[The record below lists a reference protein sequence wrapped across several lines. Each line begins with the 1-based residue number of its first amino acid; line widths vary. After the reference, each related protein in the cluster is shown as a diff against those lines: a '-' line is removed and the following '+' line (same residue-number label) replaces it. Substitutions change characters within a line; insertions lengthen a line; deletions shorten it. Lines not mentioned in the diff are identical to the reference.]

1 MPDALALVHAYP
13 VVAFDMDGVL
23 LDSFRCWWELLN
35 DALREHGKGP
45 LTREQFE
52 MTWGQ
57 DVEADRRM
65 FFPEWSA
72 AQIMT
77 HYQSALPKFAAMVD
91 VEPDAATTLA
101 ALRRQGKKLAVATNS
116 PMAIATNLLEGA
128 SLAKYFDVIA
138 GLDLVA
144 EGKPAPDLLHLI
156 ARETGVPPEEMAYVG
171 DSMFDEGAARA
182 AGAFFI
188 GYLRPG
194 DARIERLG
202 DLIAE

>member
-1 MPDALALVHAYP
+1 MVDPVPLLDPYP

-35 DALREHGKGP
+35 DALAHRGKPP

-52 MTWGQ
+52 VTWGQ

-65 FFPEWSA
+65 FFPEWTA
-72 AQIMT
+72 DQIMA
-77 HYQSALPKFAAMVD
+77 HYRSALPRYAALVD
-91 VEPDAATTLA
+91 VEPDAAATLA

-116 PMAIATNLLEGA
+116 PMAIATHLLEGA
-128 SLAKYFDVIA
+128 SLARYFDVIA
-138 GLDLVA
+138 GVDLVA

-156 ARETGVPPEEMAYVG
+156 ARETGVAAAEMAYVG

-182 AGAFFI
+182 AGSFFI
-188 GYLRPG
+188 GYSRPG

-202 DLIAE
+202 ELVAG

>member
-1 MPDALALVHAYP
+1 MPDPLALVDSYP

-35 DALREHGKGP
+35 DALAQHGKPP

-52 MTWGQ
+52 LTWGQ

-65 FFPEWSA
+65 FFAQWTTE
-72 AQIMT
+72 QIMT
-77 HYQSALPKFAAMVD
+77 HYHNALPRFAAMVD
-91 VEPDAATTLA
+91 VEPDAAATLA

-116 PMAIATNLLEGA
+116 PMAIATHLLEGA
-128 SLAKYFDVIA
+128 SLAEYFDVIA
-138 GLDLVA
+138 GVDLVA

-156 ARETGVPPEEMAYVG
+156 ARETGVSAAEMAYVG

-182 AGAFFI
+182 AGSFFI

-202 DLIAE
+202 ELIGS

>member
-1 MPDALALVHAYP
+1 MTERAAIVDPYP

-35 DALREHGKGP
+35 DALVHHGKP
-45 LTREQFE
+45 RLTREQFE
-52 MTWGQ
+52 LTWGQ

-65 FFPEWSA
+65 FFPEWTA
-72 AQIMT
+72 EQIMT
-77 HYQSALPKFAAMVD
+77 HYRSALPRFAAHVD
-91 VEPDAATTLA
+91 VEPDAAATLA
-101 ALRRQGKKLAVATNS
+101 TLRRQGKKLAVATNS

-128 SLAKYFDVIA
+128 SLAEYFDVIA
-138 GLDLVA
+138 GVDLVA

-156 ARETGVPPEEMAYVG
+156 AHETGVSAAEMAYVG

-182 AGAFFI
+182 AGSFFI

-202 DLIAE
+202 ELIGS